1 MMARFW
7 RYLDKVFDW
16 SDRVALLSDARVR
29 PQIST
34 AAVFL
39 SAFIMCA
46 TRLRSLNALEGELRV
61 PRRWEPVVGA
71 RKPSA
76 DRVGQVVAL
85 LDSEELRDMLAGVNH
100 TLRRNKAL
108 DENPWPLRFAALDAH
123 EFFSPSKALLRPV
136 LSAPGQGGRPRDHR
150 VLSSRRRG
158 PPDRL

>member
-1 MMARFW
+1 MMARFC

-16 SDRVALLSDARVR
+16 RGRVARLRDGRAR
-29 PQIST
+29 PQIPT

-46 TRLRSLNALEGELRV
+46 TRLRSLNALQGELRV

-85 LDSEELRDMLAGVNH
+85 FDPQELRDMLSGVNH

-108 DENPWPLRFAALDAH
+108 DDNPWPLRFVAMDGH
-123 EFFSPSKALLRPV
+123 EFFS
-136 LSAPGQGGRPRDHR
+136 Q
-150 VLSSRRRG
+150 
-158 PPDRL
+158 